1 MNTESLTAEKADMFE
16 EGNIEA
22 VTRMMQN
29 RKKNLLWLAV
39 TSLMVFC
46 LYWLS
51 NVVLWVPW
59 SHSPQLG
66 IILMLTVNPVF
77 WGVGIYVCLACESGV
92 GNLMKKAL
100 LLALIA
106 VGISLLSDYLFFAVY
121 MESKDVWHITTFYGY
136 AWLAVLAFGE
146 ALLLKKKLMAKQY
159 PVTKKLFFVLGVF
172 LLVLLLFLSYL
183 LAEWKNG
190 NLGDIYACG

>member
-1 MNTESLTAEKADMFE
+1 MNTESLIAEKADMFE
-16 EGNIEA
+16 EDNIEA
-22 VTRMMQN
+22 ITRMMQN

-121 MESKDVWHITTFYGY
+121 MKSKDVWHITTFYGY

-146 ALLLKKKLMAKQY
+146 ALLLKIKLMAKLF
-159 PVTKKLFFVLGVF
+159 PVTKRLFLVLGVF
-172 LLVLLLFLSYL
+172 LLMLLLSLSFL
-183 LAEWKNG
+183 LAV
-190 NLGDIYACG
+190 

>member
-1 MNTESLTAEKADMFE
+1 MNTESLIAEKADMFE
-16 EGNIEA
+16 EDNIEA
-22 VTRMMQN
+22 ITRMMQN

-77 WGVGIYVCLACESGV
+77 WGVGIYVCLACGIHEVEGRMAHYHILWLCLVSCTGFW
-92 GNLMKKAL
+92 GG
-100 LLALIA
+100 ALIKEKID
-106 VGISLLSDYLFFAVY
+106 G
-121 MESKDVWHITTFYGY
+121 
-136 AWLAVLAFGE
+136 
-146 ALLLKKKLMAKQY
+146 
-159 PVTKKLFFVLGVF
+159 
-172 LLVLLLFLSYL
+172 
-183 LAEWKNG
+183 
-190 NLGDIYACG
+190 

>member
-1 MNTESLTAEKADMFE
+1 MSTGSLTAEKADMFE
-16 EGNIEA
+16 KDNIEA
-22 VTRMMQN
+22 ITRMMQN

-121 MESKDVWHITTFYGY
+121 MKSKDVWHITTFYGY
-136 AWLAVLAFGE
+136 AWLAVLALGE
-146 ALLLKKKLMAKQY
+146 AFLFSKKMMAKQY
-159 PVTKKLFFVLGVF
+159 PVTKRVFWVLGVF
-172 LLVLLLFLSYL
+172 LLVLLLSLSYL
-183 LAEWKNG
+183 LAE
-190 NLGDIYACG
+190 

>member
-1 MNTESLTAEKADMFE
+1 MSTGSLTAEKADMFE

-22 VTRMMQN
+22 ITRMMQN

-66 IILMLTVNPVF
+66 
-77 WGVGIYVCLACESGV
+77 YHSDADCKSR
-92 GNLMKKAL
+92 L
-100 LLALIA
+100 L
-106 VGISLLSDYLFFAVY
+106 G
-121 MESKDVWHITTFYGY
+121 K
-136 AWLAVLAFGE
+136 
-146 ALLLKKKLMAKQY
+146 
-159 PVTKKLFFVLGVF
+159 
-172 LLVLLLFLSYL
+172 
-183 LAEWKNG
+183 
-190 NLGDIYACG
+190 

>member
-1 MNTESLTAEKADMFE
+1 MSTGSLTAEKADMFE
-16 EGNIEA
+16 EDNIEA
-22 VTRMMQN
+22 ITRMMQN

-77 WGVGIYVCLACESGV
+77 WGIHEVEGRMAHYHILWLCLVSCTGFW
-92 GNLMKKAL
+92 GGT
-100 LLALIA
+100 LIKEK
-106 VGISLLSDYLFFAVY
+106 VDG
-121 MESKDVWHITTFYGY
+121 
-136 AWLAVLAFGE
+136 
-146 ALLLKKKLMAKQY
+146 
-159 PVTKKLFFVLGVF
+159 
-172 LLVLLLFLSYL
+172 
-183 LAEWKNG
+183 
-190 NLGDIYACG
+190 